1 MKKTVTLKVGL
12 DLVGDSIGI
21 KEQGGVLNQTAQE
34 IEITCLPSAIPNVIE
49 VDITN
54 LGVGDTISAGE
65 IALDDSLELQSPK
78 DMLIVSVT
86 LPTKEVETIE
96 EVSEVDSESDT
107 ASDNNSE
114 ESSDDK
120 GSESGNEA

>member
-1 MKKTVTLKVGL
+1 M
-12 DLVGDSIGI
+12 
-21 KEQGGVLNQTAQE
+21 
-34 IEITCLPSAIPNVIE
+34 PSAIPNVIE

-54 LGVGDTISAGE
+54 LGVGDTFSAGE
-65 IALDDSLELQSPK
+65 IVLDESLELQSPK

-86 LPTKEVETIE
+86 LPTKEAETIE
-96 EVSEVDSESDT
+96 EESEGDSESDT
-107 ASDNNSE
+107 ASDNNSQ